1 MRSIIRV
8 ESIKKSFKINKRANG
23 LFGHIANL
31 FIPKFE
37 YIQAV
42 QGISFEINEGEA
54 VGFIGANGA
63 GKSTTIKMLSGIL
76 YPDDGNIEALGYV
89 PYKQRKAYVSNI
101 GVIFG
106 QGLGS
111 AFSLD
116 DFVVQRKLWDGS
128 ISTELLKPID
138 FRNSILAF
146 NLGNIQFKLLT
157 NFLPCVIITALF
169 IGILPP
175 SSIMSV
181 VYCTISVILGFAI
194 LWGMSSIVQ
203 MTAFWILN
211 VWSVS
216 TLKNLLINVLAGA
229 SLPLWF
235 MPGFL
240 QSLIRYT
247 PFDSIYFAPVKIY
260 LGLMNTNEI
269 LLCYG
274 KQIIWFVILIVLS
287 TIMWEKGKKRIII
300 QGG

>member
-1 MRSIIRV
+1 MRTYIAYFKLAFRNNTVYRV
-8 ESIKKSFKINKRANG
+8 EYLLGILSNLLSIFITCAIWKALYGGQTVIN
-23 LFGHIANL
+23 
-31 FIPKFE
+31 
-37 YIQAV
+37 
-42 QGISFEINEGEA
+42 GISFGM
-54 VGFIGANGA
+54 V
-63 GKSTTIKMLSGIL
+63 TTNL
-76 YPDDGNIEALGYV
+76 
-89 PYKQRKAYVSNI
+89 
-101 GVIFG
+101 IFA

-181 VYCTISVILGFAI
+181 VYFTISVILGFAI